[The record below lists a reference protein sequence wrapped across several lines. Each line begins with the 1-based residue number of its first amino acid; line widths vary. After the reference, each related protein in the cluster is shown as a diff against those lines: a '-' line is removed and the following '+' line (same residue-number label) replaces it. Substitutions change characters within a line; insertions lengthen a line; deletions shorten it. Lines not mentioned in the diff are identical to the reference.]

1 MKDELI
7 NWQPIIQ
14 LQVQEMKD
22 MLDTFQLELLKIDNP
37 MSYVNP
43 VKNTIFQATM
53 FFLEQATHHKNQGQ
67 HIIDNLGKNE
77 INN

>member
-22 MLDTFQLELLKIDNP
+22 MLDTFQIEVLKMDSP

-43 VKNTIFQATM
+43 VKNTIFQATK
-53 FFLEQATHHKNQGQ
+53 FLLEQATHHKNQGQ
-67 HIIDNLGKNE
+67 HIIDNLG
-77 INN
+77 ININ

>member
-1 MKDELI
+1 MKNELI

-14 LQVQEMKD
+14 SQVQEMKD
-22 MLDTFQLELLKIDNP
+22 MLDTFQTEVLKMDSP

-43 VKNTIFQATM
+43 VKNTIFQATK
-53 FFLEQATHHKNQGQ
+53 FLLEQATQHKNQGQ